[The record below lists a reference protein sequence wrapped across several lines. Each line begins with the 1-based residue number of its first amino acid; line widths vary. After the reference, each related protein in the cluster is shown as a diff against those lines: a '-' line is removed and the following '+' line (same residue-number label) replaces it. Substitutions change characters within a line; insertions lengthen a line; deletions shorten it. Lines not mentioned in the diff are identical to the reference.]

1 MERHVCCLSREDLYT
16 NRNMTRLIDMKIE
29 TRGNYFSGIPRKK
42 RSSTLDGVHF
52 KKMFE
57 SSPRLSMKLKEFFYT
72 ELFMLLDS
80 GIDLG
85 SAIDIIHEGQKKEAN
100 RKMFGE
106 LHENVIAGKSL
117 NESLEVTGQF
127 SPYER
132 YSVKIGEETGCLTK
146 VLKELSVYYS
156 GLVEQRRKITS
167 AFSYPVVVICVAVAV
182 IFFMVQFVV
191 PMFEGVFARFGREL
205 PLLTRYVLKLVGFL
219 RGNTLLFLMVGS
231 LFGGVIYKFRN
242 RVFFKKLFTNFLLRV
257 PVLGKLVIASFMN
270 RFCQTMSLLV
280 GSGIPLLR
288 SVNMASE
295 MITFLPLQSALK
307 GVEDSICHGKSLYE
321 SLSGNKFF
329 DQRTCSLIKLG
340 EEINGLETAFNRL
353 ASQYR
358 EELKHGLELINK
370 ILEPILIVSIGF
382 LVAIILIAMYLPM
395 FNMGNSLYV

>member
-1 MERHVCCLSREDLYT
+1 MCCLSREDLYT

-42 RSSTLDGVHF
+42 RSRTLAGVHF

-132 YSVKIGEETGCLTK
+132 YSLKSGEETGCLTK

-156 GLVEQRRKITS
+156 GLVENRGKIT
-167 AFSYPVVVICVAVAV
+167 
-182 IFFMVQFVV
+182 
-191 PMFEGVFARFGREL
+191 
-205 PLLTRYVLKLVGFL
+205 
-219 RGNTLLFLMVGS
+219 
-231 LFGGVIYKFRN
+231 
-242 RVFFKKLFTNFLLRV
+242 
-257 PVLGKLVIASFMN
+257 
-270 RFCQTMSLLV
+270 
-280 GSGIPLLR
+280 
-288 SVNMASE
+288 
-295 MITFLPLQSALK
+295 
-307 GVEDSICHGKSLYE
+307 
-321 SLSGNKFF
+321 
-329 DQRTCSLIKLG
+329 
-340 EEINGLETAFNRL
+340 
-353 ASQYR
+353 
-358 EELKHGLELINK
+358 
-370 ILEPILIVSIGF
+370 
-382 LVAIILIAMYLPM
+382 
-395 FNMGNSLYV
+395 